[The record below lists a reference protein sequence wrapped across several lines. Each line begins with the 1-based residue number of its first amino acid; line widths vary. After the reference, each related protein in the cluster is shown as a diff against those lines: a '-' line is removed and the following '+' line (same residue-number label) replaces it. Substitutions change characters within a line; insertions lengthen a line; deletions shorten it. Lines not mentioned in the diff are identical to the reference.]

1 MNRLLLIDGLSI
13 LNRAFYAMPKFT
25 DHSGKPTGA
34 LLGFVNIL
42 QKAVQ
47 EEKPTHIA
55 VALDERSPTFRH
67 KLFDGYKQTRSPM
80 PDDLRQQVTGLKWL
94 LSAMRLNTLSIA
106 GFEADDIIGSL
117 SKRFG
122 KDSEIIILS
131 GDRDLLQLVDEHIF
145 VKLPKTV
152 KGQSIVEFYDKNAVI
167 EKYELN
173 PVQIIDLKALMGD
186 ASDNIKGVNGVGEK
200 TATKLIKEYNSIENL
215 YENIE
220 NVSPPRIKNL
230 LLEDK
235 EMAFLSKKLATIKS
249 DIDFDITLDSLLYFN
264 YLKDISC
271 YRYFEELGFKKQLE
285 KFSIDGNIVK
295 KNEKYEINEDFSEI
309 KIEDIFIV
317 FESLNKEISIYP
329 IINNY
334 EIEGII
340 FGDERTSF
348 VLDFTMTDISK
359 DQIIDV
365 FKIFYESF
373 DKIIV
378 FNYKSIIKTIR
389 FYKFSAEKIIDLTLM
404 AYIIDSNNSEKL
416 LDDSF
421 VLSFLLDTD
430 VADIKSLF
438 NRQSIDEILSD
449 YIEKPKYF
457 AYIAGIQKLMN
468 IAGKTA
474 LERLKKDSL
483 NTLYEKIELP
493 LSVVLA
499 DMENTGIRTDSQIL
513 KKLSSDFSENIDNLQ
528 KRIYEQAG
536 EEFNINSPK
545 QMGAILFEK
554 LKLPYGKKT
563 KTGYST
569 SAEVLEK
576 LKKDYIIIEDI
587 LKYRHYT
594 KLKSTY
600 ADALQGYIMKDGRIH
615 TSFNQIIAS
624 TGRLSST
631 EPNLQNI
638 PTRDD
643 VGKLIRSA
651 FVPDKDCVF
660 IDADYSQIE
669 LRVLAHLSK
678 DEKLIEAYRN
688 GADIHKMTA
697 SAVFNVPFDEV
708 TDKLRSN
715 AKAVN
720 FGIVYG
726 ISAFGLSTDI
736 DISQKE
742 AKEFILE
749 YFKTFPSIKNFI
761 DKLVDFAKKTGYAKT
776 LFGRKRFIPELK
788 SSNFNIS
795 SFGERI
801 AMNTPIQGTAAD
813 IIKLAMIR
821 VYNRLKDEN
830 MKTKIILQIHD
841 ELLLEA
847 PLSECKKAEE
857 ILKEEM
863 EKAVS
868 LSVPLSVS
876 LSKGYSLLEV
886 K

>member
-1 MNRLLLIDGLSI
+1 MNRLLLIDGLSV

-25 DHSGKPTGA
+25 DSSGSPTGA

-80 PDDLRQQVTGLKWL
+80 PDDLREQVTGLKDL
-94 LSAMRLNTLSIA
+94 LGAMKLNTLSIA

-117 SKRFG
+117 SKKFVE
-122 KDSEIIILS
+122 DSDIIILS

-152 KGQSIVEFYDKNAVI
+152 KGQSIVEFYDRSAVI
-167 EKYELN
+167 ERYEIE
-173 PVQIIDLKALMGD
+173 PAQIIDLKALMGD
-186 ASDNIKGVNGVGEK
+186 SSDNIKGVNGVGEK
-200 TATKLIKEYNSIENL
+200 TAAKLIKEYNSVENL
-215 YENIE
+215 YENIDS
-220 NVSPPRIKNL
+220 VSPTRIKNL

-235 EMAFLSKKLATIKS
+235 EMAFLSKKLATIKV
-249 DIDFDITLDSLLYFN
+249 DIDFDITLDTLLYFD

-271 YRYFEELGFKKQLE
+271 YQYFEKLGFKKQLE
-285 KFSIDGNIVK
+285 KFSIDENIVK
-295 KNEKYEINEDFSEI
+295 KTSKYEINESLSEI
-309 KIEDIFIV
+309 KIEDIFTV
-317 FESLNKEISIYP
+317 FESLGREISIYP
-329 IINNY
+329 IINNS
-334 EIEGII
+334 EMECVI

-359 DQIIDV
+359 DQITDI

-378 FNYKSIIKTIR
+378 FNYKGITKTIR
-389 FYKFSAEKIIDLTLM
+389 FYEFPTEKIIDLTLS

-421 VLSFLLDTD
+421 VLSFLLDTEFD
-430 VADIKSLF
+430 SVKTLF
-438 NRQSIDEILSD
+438 NKLSLNEILTN
-449 YIEKPKYF
+449 YVEKSRYF

-468 IAGKTA
+468 VAGEIAV
-474 LERLKKDSL
+474 ERLKKYDL
-483 NTLYEKIELP
+483 NRVYEKIELP

-499 DMENTGIRTDSQIL
+499 DMENTGIKTDSQIL
-513 KKLSSDFSENIDNLQ
+513 KKLSSDFSENIDSLQ

-638 PTRDD
+638 PTRDE

-708 TDKLRSN
+708 TDRLRSN

-720 FGIVYG
+720 FGIIYG

-736 DISQKE
+736 DISPKE
-742 AKEFILE
+742 AKEFISE
-749 YFKTFPSIKNFI
+749 YFKTFPSIKDFI
-761 DKLVDFAKKTGYAKT
+761 DKLVGFSKKTGYAKT

-813 IIKLAMIR
+813 IIKFAMIR
-821 VYNRLKDEN
+821 VYDRLRAEN
-830 MKTKIILQIHD
+830 MKTKIVLQIHD

-847 PLSECKKAEE
+847 PLSECKKAED

-863 EKAVS
+863 EKAVE
-868 LSVPLSVS
+868 LSVPLSIS
-876 LSKGYSLLEV
+876 LSTGYSLLEV